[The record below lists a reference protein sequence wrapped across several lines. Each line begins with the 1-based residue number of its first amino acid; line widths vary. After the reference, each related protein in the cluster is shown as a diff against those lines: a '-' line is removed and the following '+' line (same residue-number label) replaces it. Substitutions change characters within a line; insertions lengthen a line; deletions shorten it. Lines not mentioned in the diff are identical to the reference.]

1 MPYTNVRLI
10 GTQTH
15 GKYCTGWMLSAE
27 DMYEKCPQEL
37 KNWGIYVMVSIYLNA
52 DGKTPCMP
60 DGLIPD
66 IQIED
71 DPIQAYQ
78 IGDVN
83 EPLLKQAL
91 TEAGRSYETDG
102 VRSRSAASPHF
113 KALPPVKTPL
123 FGKRIQLIP
132 SFVSSHSK

>member
-1 MPYTNVRLI
+1 
-10 GTQTH
+10 
-15 GKYCTGWMLSAE
+15 
-27 DMYEKCPQEL
+27 
-37 KNWGIYVMVSIYLNA
+37 
-52 DGKTPCMP
+52 MP

-91 TEAGRSYETDG
+91 TEAGRSYKSDG
-102 VRSRSAASPHF
+102 TRSRSAATPHF
-113 KALPPVKTPL
+113 QTLPIVKTPL

-132 SFVSSHSK
+132 SFVSSQ

>member
-1 MPYTNVRLI
+1 
-10 GTQTH
+10 
-15 GKYCTGWMLSAE
+15 
-27 DMYEKCPQEL
+27 
-37 KNWGIYVMVSIYLNA
+37 
-52 DGKTPCMP
+52 MP

-91 TEAGRSYETDG
+91 TEAGRSYETNG
-102 VRSRSAASPHF
+102 VGSRSAASSHF
-113 KALPPVKTPL
+113 NALPPVKTPL

>member
-1 MPYTNVRLI
+1 
-10 GTQTH
+10 
-15 GKYCTGWMLSAE
+15 
-27 DMYEKCPQEL
+27 
-37 KNWGIYVMVSIYLNA
+37 
-52 DGKTPCMP
+52 MP

-102 VRSRSAASPHF
+102 VRSRSALPH
-113 KALPPVKTPL
+113 TS
-123 FGKRIQLIP
+123 R
-132 SFVSSHSK
+132 HSRL

>member
-1 MPYTNVRLI
+1 
-10 GTQTH
+10 
-15 GKYCTGWMLSAE
+15 
-27 DMYEKCPQEL
+27 
-37 KNWGIYVMVSIYLNA
+37 
-52 DGKTPCMP
+52 MP

-132 SFVSSHSK
+132 SFVCKHSINYKF